1 MLHHCRSWRGEAKKV
16 CIHKNVR
23 KVLLLTIRRFEIQ
36 DADPEPDD
44 DGNMPAPYRASI
56 NSLVPIPITTSGL
69 AEFTRGKQV
78 YALYPDS
85 TTFYKAEM
93 RGMKTKDICRLRFE
107 GEEERDKEMEVERRY
122 VLDTSQVK

>member
-1 MLHHCRSWRGEAKKV
+1 
-16 CIHKNVR
+16 
-23 KVLLLTIRRFEIQ
+23 
-36 DADPEPDD
+36 
-44 DGNMPAPYRASI
+44 
-56 NSLVPIPITTSGL
+56 
-69 AEFTRGKQV
+69 V